1 MIAQPVWTTACPDWK
16 ERIVAGRSLIP
27 FPPLFPDEAEAAL
40 AVFKS
45 LKMVDVQGQP
55 TFGEACD
62 DFVFDFVRAIFG
74 AYNHVTARRLIRE
87 FFLLIAK
94 KNGKSTVAAGIMV
107 TALIR
112 NWRHEAELLILAPTL
127 EIAHNSF
134 GPAAAMV
141 RADPKLKDLLHV
153 QDHKRWITHR
163 VTKAVLKV
171 VAADSDTVGGKK
183 AGFVLVDELWLF
195 GKKPSAAAMLQEAIG
210 GLIARPEGFVIYI
223 STHADTPATG
233 VFRQKLLYFRDVR
246 DGKVADPTSLAVF
259 YEFPDEMIESD
270 AYLDPAN
277 WRIPNP
283 NLGRSVDREWLV
295 SELAKA
301 QRGEPGVLQSFL
313 AKHLNVPIGG
323 KVGSWIGSHYW
334 AGALEPGLTLETLLA
349 RSEVVT
355 IGVDGGGKDDLFGV
369 AVVGREEHTGRWLLW
384 VKAWADV
391 EVLERRKEIAE
402 RLRDFERDGDLV
414 FYEVQARDEQASEEP
429 GGGAGEDDALLE
441 QDVEEIADLIAEI
454 WEKGLVPEEDG
465 VGVDAAG
472 VAVKVLMSALER
484 RGVKMAQDGGPVVA
498 VAQGYR
504 LNGIILATERRLKR
518 RSLLHGGQPMMD
530 WSVGNAMPVLRGH
543 AVTITKETAGMA
555 KIDPLVAGFNAMEL
569 MSKNPVARSGPVYP
583 VPVESILAAAQ

>member
-1 MIAQPVWTTACPDWK
+1 MAAVPAWTTACPDWK
-16 ERIVAGRSLIP
+16 ERIVAGRPLIP
-27 FPPLFPDEAEAAL
+27 FGPLFPDEAEAAL

-45 LKMVDVQGQP
+45 LRMVDVMGQP

-62 DFVFDFVRAIFG
+62 EWVFDLVRAIFG
-74 AYNHVTARRLIRE
+74 AYDHRQARRLIRE
-87 FFLLIAK
+87 FFLLVAK
-94 KNGKSTVAAGIMV
+94 KNGKSTIAAGIMV

-112 NWRHEAELLILAPTL
+112 NWRHSAELLILAPTI
-127 EIAHNSF
+127 EVAHNSF
-134 GPAAAMV
+134 KPAADMV
-141 RADPKLKDLLHV
+141 RADAQLKDLLHV
-153 QDHKRWITHR
+153 QDHKREITHR
-163 VTKAVLKV
+163 LTGAVLKI
-171 VAADSDTVGGKK
+171 VAADSDTVSGKK
-183 AGFVLVDELWLF
+183 AAFVLVDELWQF
-195 GKKPSAAAMLQEAIG
+195 GKKPSAAAMLQEATG
-210 GLIARPEGFVIYI
+210 GLVARPEGFVIYI
-223 STHADTPATG
+223 STHADAPATG
-233 VFRQKLLYFRDVR
+233 VFRQKLLYFREVR
-246 DGKVADPTSLAVF
+246 DGKVRDPKSLAVF

-277 WRIPNP
+277 WHVTNP
-283 NLGRSVDREWLV
+283 NLGRSVDREWITDK
-295 SELAKA
+295 LAEA

-334 AGALEPGLTLETLLA
+334 AAAFEPGLTLETLLA

-369 AVVGREEHTGRWLLW
+369 AVLGREKGSGRWLLW

-402 RLRDFERDGDLV
+402 RLRDFKRDGDLV
-414 FYEVQARDEQASEEP
+414 FYEVQAAEPQEGEERAS
-429 GGGAGEDDALLE
+429 ADDLLE
-441 QDVEEIADLIAEI
+441 PDAEEIADLIAEI
-454 WEKGLVPEEDG
+454 WEKGLVPEQDG
-465 VGVDAAG
+465 VGLDAAG

-498 VAQGYR
+498 VPQGYR
-504 LNGIILATERRLKR
+504 LNGTILATERRLKR

-530 WSVGNAMPVLRGH
+530 WCVGNAMPVLRGH

-555 KIDPLVAGFNAMEL
+555 KIDPLVAAFNAIEL

-583 VPVESILAAAQ
+583 VPVESIVAAAQ